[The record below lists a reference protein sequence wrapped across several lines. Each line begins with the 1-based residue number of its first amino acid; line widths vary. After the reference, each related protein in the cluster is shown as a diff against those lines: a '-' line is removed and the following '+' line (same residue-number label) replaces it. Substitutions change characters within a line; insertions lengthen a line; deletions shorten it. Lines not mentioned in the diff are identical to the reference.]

1 MAVIEK
7 IRGKAGLLLVFV
19 GFSLVAFILGD
30 FFSSKNGMS
39 SSDANIGEIDGKKVN
54 VMDFEEKVQVQ
65 LNNYKLQSNS
75 DNIDQNTT
83 EQIREQT
90 WNQLINEMVL
100 TPQYEKL
107 GITCSPKELLDMVQG
122 KNPHPQVKQAF
133 TDPKT
138 GVFNPASVGNFLKN
152 MDNDQTGKTRQQW
165 VVFEKAIREERI
177 QQKYYNLIKQ
187 GLYVSK
193 AEAKDEFF
201 NKNKSAS
208 IRYVSLNY
216 STIADTTIEVSD
228 AELKTLYNATMKKY
242 KQEASANIDYVTF
255 EVFPSDVDRQ
265 AALFEINKLAE
276 DFRASENDSMFVA
289 LNSDSPFNPA
299 FNKKGTLPLNI
310 DSIMFASPVGFV
322 VGPYEENSSFKLAKL
337 SAVKM
342 LPDSA
347 KASHILLKMD
357 AANKDA
363 ILATADSIK
372 SALKGG
378 ANFEALSNQYSTDE
392 GSKIKGGDLGWFA
405 PGAMV
410 AEFNDAC
417 FNGSKGDY
425 TIVETQFGIH
435 IIHIVDLGKPA
446 RQIRVAFVDKK
457 IEPSSKTYQA
467 VYSKANGF
475 ASKNTTADAFEKA
488 VSDEK
493 LTKMSEPNIFENAR
507 QVGPMENSRELVRW
521 AFTSKPGEVSKA
533 FEFGNRFVVAKL
545 IDRKEK
551 GYSTIEQIKDQLT
564 AEVRRDKKAAIL
576 IEKLSKGGQNLD
588 AMAAANGQPVQV
600 ADNVTFATPVFQSS
614 GMEPYVVGYVMN
626 LKVGQV
632 SPPLKGTNGVYVAV
646 VNSFAE
652 VKEPADLAA
661 EAKQQLASTLQ
672 NRSQYETYNA
682 LREKAGIVDKRSKFY

>member
-7 IRGKAGLLLVFV
+7 IRGKAGLLLVIV

-30 FFSSKNGMS
+30 FFSSNNGMN
-39 SSDANIGEIDGKKVN
+39 SSDANIGEINGKKIN
-54 VMDFEEKVQVQ
+54 VMDFEDKVQVQ
-65 LNNYKLQSNS
+65 LNNYKLQSNT

-133 TDPKT
+133 TDPNT
-138 GVFNPASVGNFLKN
+138 GQFNPASVGNFLKN

-165 VVFEKAIREERI
+165 LVFEKAIREERI

-187 GLYVSK
+187 GLYVAK
-193 AEAKDEFF
+193 AEAKDEFI
-201 NKNKSAS
+201 NKSRMAS

-216 STIADTTIEVSD
+216 SSIPDTTIEVTD

-255 EVFPSDVDRQ
+255 EVLPSDVDRQ
-265 AALFEINKLAE
+265 AAMFEINKLAE
-276 DFRASENDSMFVA
+276 DFRAAENDSMFVA

-299 FNKKGTLPLNI
+299 FNKKGTLPLTI
-310 DSIMFASPVGFV
+310 DSIMFSSPVGYV
-322 VGPYEENSSFKLAKL
+322 LGPYVENNTFKLAKL

-342 LPDSA
+342 MPDSA

-357 AANKDA
+357 PAKKDA

-372 SALKGG
+372 TALKGG
-378 ANFEALSNQYSTDE
+378 ANFATLAFQYSTDE

-405 PGAMV
+405 PGTMV
-410 AEFNDAC
+410 TEFNDAC

-435 IIHIVDLGKPA
+435 IIYIVDLGKA
-446 RQIRVAFVDKK
+446 TRQIRVAYVDKK

-475 ASKNTTADAFEKA
+475 ASKNTSVDAFEKA
-488 VSDEK
+488 VNEEK

-521 AFTSKPGEVSKA
+521 AFTAKPGEVSKA

-545 IDRKEK
+545 NDRKEK

-564 AEVRRDKKAAIL
+564 AEVRRDKKAAQL
-576 IEKLSKGGQNLD
+576 IEKLKKGGQNLD
-588 AMAAANGQPVQV
+588 AIASANGQAVQV
-600 ADNVTFATPVFQSS
+600 AENVTIATPVFQSS

-626 LKVGQV
+626 LKAGQV

-646 VNSFAE
+646 VNAFTD

-661 EAKQQLASTLQ
+661 EAKLQLGSTLQ

-682 LREKAGIVDKRSKFY
+682 LREKAGIVDSRSKFY

>member
-7 IRGKAGLLLVFV
+7 IRGKANLLLVFV

-30 FFSSKNGMS
+30 FFSSNNGMS

-65 LNNYKLQSNS
+65 LDNYKLQSNS
-75 DNIDQNTT
+75 DNVDQNTT

-138 GVFNPASVGNFLKN
+138 GVFNPANVSNFLKN

-187 GLYVSK
+187 GLYISK
-193 AEAKDEFF
+193 AEAKDDFF
-201 NKNKSAS
+201 NRTKTASVRYVTLNYAS
-208 IRYVSLNY
+208 IVDS
-216 STIADTTIEVSD
+216 TIEVSD

-265 AALFEINKLAE
+265 AAMFEINKLTEEFKAT
-276 DFRASENDSMFVA
+276 ENDSMFVA

-310 DSIMFASPVGFV
+310 DSIMFSAPVGFV
-322 VGPYEENSSFKLAKL
+322 LGPYLENNVYKLAKV

-342 LPDSA
+342 LPDSV

-357 AANKDA
+357 PAKKDA

-372 SALKGG
+372 TALKGG
-378 ANFEALSNQYSTDE
+378 ANFAILAFQYSTDE
-392 GSKIKGGDLGWFA
+392 GSKIKGGDLGWFS
-405 PGAMV
+405 PGMMV

-417 FNGSKGDY
+417 FNGAKGDY
-425 TIVETQFGIH
+425 TIVESQFGIH
-435 IIHIVDLGKPA
+435 IIHIVDQGKQA
-446 RQIRVAFVDKK
+446 RQLRIAYVDKK

-475 ASKNTTADAFEKA
+475 ASKNAKGDIFEK
-488 VSDEK
+488 SITDEK

-521 AFTSKPGEVSKA
+521 AFTAKIGEVSKA

-545 IDRKEK
+545 NERKEK
-551 GYSTIEQIKDQLT
+551 GYSTLEQIKDQLT
-564 AEVRRDKKAAIL
+564 VEVRRDKKAALL
-576 IEKLSKGGQNLD
+576 IEKLSKGGKNLD
-588 AMAAANGQPVQV
+588 AIASANGQTVLT
-600 ADNVTFATPVFQSS
+600 ADNVSFASPVFPSS
-614 GMEPYVVGYVMN
+614 GMEPYVVGYLMN
-626 LKVGQV
+626 VKAGQV
-632 SPPLKGTNGVYVAV
+632 SPPLKGASGVYVAQV
-646 VNSFAE
+646 VSFAD

-661 EAKQQLASTLQ
+661 EAKQQLGSQLQ

-682 LREKAGIVDKRSKFY
+682 LREKAGIIDRRSKFY

>member
-7 IRGKAGLLLVFV
+7 IRGKANLLLVFV

-30 FFSSKNGMS
+30 FFSSNNGMS

-65 LNNYKLQSNS
+65 LDNYKLQSNS
-75 DNIDQNTT
+75 DNVDQNTT

-138 GVFNPASVGNFLKN
+138 GVFNPANVSNFLKN

-187 GLYVSK
+187 GLYISK
-193 AEAKDEFF
+193 AEAKDDFF
-201 NKNKSAS
+201 NRTKTASVRYVTLNYAS
-208 IRYVSLNY
+208 IVDS
-216 STIADTTIEVSD
+216 TIEVSD

-255 EVFPSDVDRQ
+255 EVYPSDVDRQ
-265 AALFEINKLAE
+265 AAMFEINKLTEEFKAT
-276 DFRASENDSMFVA
+276 ENDSMFVA

-299 FNKKGTLPLNI
+299 FSKKGTLPLNI
-310 DSIMFASPVGFV
+310 DSIMFSAPVGFV
-322 VGPYEENSSFKLAKL
+322 FGPYLENNVYKLAKV

-342 LPDSA
+342 LPDSV

-357 AANKDA
+357 PAKKDA

-372 SALKGG
+372 TALKGG
-378 ANFEALSNQYSTDE
+378 ANFAILAFQYSTDE
-392 GSKIKGGDLGWFA
+392 GSKIKGGDLGWFS
-405 PGAMV
+405 PGMMV

-417 FNGSKGDY
+417 FNGAKGDY
-425 TIVETQFGIH
+425 TIVESQFGIH
-435 IIHIVDLGKPA
+435 IIHIVDQGKQA
-446 RQIRVAFVDKK
+446 RQLRIAYVDKK

-475 ASKNTTADAFEKA
+475 ASKNAKGDIFEK
-488 VSDEK
+488 SITDEK

-521 AFTSKPGEVSKA
+521 AFTAKIGEVSKA

-545 IDRKEK
+545 NERKEK
-551 GYSTIEQIKDQLT
+551 GYSTLEQIKDQLT
-564 AEVRRDKKAAIL
+564 TEVRRDKKAALL
-576 IEKLSKGGQNLD
+576 IEKLNKGGKNLD
-588 AMAAANGQPVQV
+588 AIASANGQTVLT
-600 ADNVTFATPVFQSS
+600 ADNVSFASPVFPSS
-614 GMEPYVVGYVMN
+614 GMEPFVVGYLMN
-626 LKVGQV
+626 VKAGQV
-632 SPPLKGTNGVYVAV
+632 SPPLKGASGVYVAQV
-646 VNSFAE
+646 VSFAD

-661 EAKQQLASTLQ
+661 EAKQQLSSQLQ

-682 LREKAGIVDKRSKFY
+682 LREKAGIVDRRSKFY

>member
-7 IRGKAGLLLVFV
+7 IRGKANLLLVFV

-30 FFSSKNGMS
+30 FFSSNNGMS

-65 LNNYKLQSNS
+65 LTNYKLQSNT
-75 DNIDQNTT
+75 DNVDQNTT

-138 GVFNPASVGNFLKN
+138 GVFNPANISNFLKN

-187 GLYVSK
+187 GLYISK
-193 AEAKDEFF
+193 AEAKDDFF
-201 NKNKSAS
+201 NRTKTASVRYVTLNYAS
-208 IRYVSLNY
+208 IP
-216 STIADTTIEVSD
+216 DTTIGVTD

-265 AALFEINKLAE
+265 AAEFEIKKLTE
-276 DFRASENDSMFVA
+276 EFKVTENDSMFVA

-310 DSIMFASPVGFV
+310 DSIMFSAPVGFV
-322 VGPYEENSSFKLAKL
+322 LGPYMENNIYKLAKV

-342 LPDSA
+342 LPDSV

-357 AANKDA
+357 PAKKDA

-372 SALKGG
+372 TALKGG
-378 ANFEALSNQYSTDE
+378 ANFAILAFQYSTDE
-392 GSKIKGGDLGWFA
+392 GSKIKGGDLGWFST
-405 PGAMV
+405 GMM
-410 AEFNDAC
+410 
-417 FNGSKGDY
+417 GD
-425 TIVETQFGIH
+425 G
-435 IIHIVDLGKPA
+435 L
-446 RQIRVAFVDKK
+446 
-457 IEPSSKTYQA
+457 
-467 VYSKANGF
+467 
-475 ASKNTTADAFEKA
+475 
-488 VSDEK
+488 
-493 LTKMSEPNIFENAR
+493 
-507 QVGPMENSRELVRW
+507 
-521 AFTSKPGEVSKA
+521 
-533 FEFGNRFVVAKL
+533 
-545 IDRKEK
+545 
-551 GYSTIEQIKDQLT
+551 
-564 AEVRRDKKAAIL
+564 
-576 IEKLSKGGQNLD
+576 
-588 AMAAANGQPVQV
+588 
-600 ADNVTFATPVFQSS
+600 
-614 GMEPYVVGYVMN
+614 
-626 LKVGQV
+626 
-632 SPPLKGTNGVYVAV
+632 
-646 VNSFAE
+646 
-652 VKEPADLAA
+652 
-661 EAKQQLASTLQ
+661 
-672 NRSQYETYNA
+672 
-682 LREKAGIVDKRSKFY
+682 

>member
-7 IRGKAGLLLVFV
+7 IRGKANLLLVFV

-30 FFSSKNGMS
+30 FFSSNNGMS

-65 LNNYKLQSNS
+65 LTNYKLQSNT
-75 DNIDQNTT
+75 DNVDQNTT

-138 GVFNPASVGNFLKN
+138 GVFNPANISNFLKN

-187 GLYVSK
+187 GLYISK
-193 AEAKDEFF
+193 AEAKDDFF
-201 NKNKSAS
+201 NRTKTASVRYVTLNYAS
-208 IRYVSLNY
+208 IP
-216 STIADTTIEVSD
+216 DTTIGVTD

-265 AALFEINKLAE
+265 AAEFEIKKLTE
-276 DFRASENDSMFVA
+276 EFKVTENDSMFVA

-310 DSIMFASPVGFV
+310 DSIMFSAPVGFV
-322 VGPYEENSSFKLAKL
+322 LGPYMENNIYKLAKV

-342 LPDSA
+342 LPDSV

-357 AANKDA
+357 PAKKDA

-372 SALKGG
+372 TALKGG
-378 ANFEALSNQYSTDE
+378 ANFAILAFQYSTDE
-392 GSKIKGGDLGWFA
+392 GSKIKGGDLGWFST
-405 PGAMV
+405 GMMV

-417 FNGSKGDY
+417 FNGAKGDY
-425 TIVETQFGIH
+425 TIVESQFGIH
-435 IIHIVDLGKPA
+435 IIHIVDQGKQA
-446 RQIRVAFVDKK
+446 RQLRIAYVDKK

-467 VYSKANGF
+467 VYSKANVF
-475 ASKNTTADAFEKA
+475 ASKNAKGDVFEK
-488 VSDEK
+488 SITDEK

-507 QVGPMENSRELVRW
+507 QIGPMENSRELVRW
-521 AFTSKPGEVSKA
+521 AFTAKLGEVSKA

-545 IDRKEK
+545 NERKEK
-551 GYSTIEQIKDQLT
+551 GFSTLEQIKDQLT
-564 AEVRRDKKAAIL
+564 AEVRRDKKATLL
-576 IEKLSKGGQNLD
+576 IEKLNKGGKNLD
-588 AMAAANGQPVQV
+588 AIATANGQAVQS
-600 ADNVTFATPVFQSS
+600 ADNVSFASPVFPSS
-614 GMEPYVVGYVMN
+614 GMEPFVVGYLMN
-626 LKVGQV
+626 VKAGQV
-632 SPPLKGTNGVYVAV
+632 SPPIKGASGVFVAQV
-646 VNSFAE
+646 VSFAD

-661 EAKQQLASTLQ
+661 EAKQQLGSQLQ

-682 LREKAGIVDKRSKFY
+682 LREKAGIVDRRSKFY

>member
-7 IRGKAGLLLVFV
+7 IRGKANLLLVFV

-30 FFSSKNGMS
+30 FFSSNNGMS

-65 LNNYKLQSNS
+65 LTNYKLQSNT
-75 DNIDQNTT
+75 DNVDQNTT

-100 TPQYEKL
+100 NPQYEKL

-138 GVFNPASVGNFLKN
+138 GVFNPANISNFLKN

-187 GLYVSK
+187 GLYISK
-193 AEAKDEFF
+193 AEAKDDFF
-201 NKNKSAS
+201 NRTKTASVRYVTLNYAS
-208 IRYVSLNY
+208 IP
-216 STIADTTIEVSD
+216 DTTIEVTD

-265 AALFEINKLAE
+265 AAEFEIKKLTE
-276 DFRASENDSMFVA
+276 EFKVTENDSMFVA

-310 DSIMFASPVGFV
+310 DSIMFSAPVGFV
-322 VGPYEENSSFKLAKL
+322 LGPYMENNIYKLAKV

-342 LPDSA
+342 LPDSV

-357 AANKDA
+357 PAKKDA

-372 SALKGG
+372 TALKGG
-378 ANFEALSNQYSTDE
+378 ANFAILAFQYSTDE
-392 GSKIKGGDLGWFA
+392 GSKIKGGDLGWFST
-405 PGAMV
+405 GMMV

-417 FNGSKGDY
+417 FNGAKGDY
-425 TIVETQFGIH
+425 TIVESQFGIH
-435 IIHIVDLGKPA
+435 IIHIVDQGKQA
-446 RQIRVAFVDKK
+446 RQLRIAYVDKK

-467 VYSKANGF
+467 VYSKANVF
-475 ASKNTTADAFEKA
+475 ASKNAKGDVFEK
-488 VSDEK
+488 SITDEK

-507 QVGPMENSRELVRW
+507 QIGPMENSRELVRW
-521 AFTSKPGEVSKA
+521 AFTAKLGEVSKA

-545 IDRKEK
+545 NERKEK
-551 GYSTIEQIKDQLT
+551 GFSTLEQIKDQLT
-564 AEVRRDKKAAIL
+564 AEVRRDKKATLL
-576 IEKLSKGGQNLD
+576 IEKLNKGGKNLD
-588 AMAAANGQPVQV
+588 AIATANGQAVQS
-600 ADNVTFATPVFQSS
+600 ADNVSFASPVFPSS
-614 GMEPYVVGYVMN
+614 GMEPFVVGYLMN
-626 LKVGQV
+626 VKAGQV
-632 SPPLKGTNGVYVAV
+632 SPPIKGASGVFVAQV
-646 VNSFAE
+646 VSFAD

-661 EAKQQLASTLQ
+661 EAKQQLGSQLQ

-682 LREKAGIVDKRSKFY
+682 LREKAGIVDRRSKFY

>member
-7 IRGKAGLLLVFV
+7 IRGKANLLLVFV

-30 FFSSKNGMS
+30 FFSSNSGMS
-39 SSDANIGEIDGKKVN
+39 SSDANIGEIDGKKIN

-75 DNIDQNTT
+75 ENVDQNTT

-138 GVFNPASVGNFLKN
+138 GVFNPANVSNFLKN

-187 GLYVSK
+187 GLYISK
-193 AEAKDEFF
+193 AEAKDDFF
-201 NKNKSAS
+201 NRTKTAS
-208 IRYVSLNY
+208 VRYVTLNY
-216 STIADTTIEVSD
+216 ASIADTTIAVTD

-255 EVFPSDVDRQ
+255 EVYPSDVDRQ
-265 AALFEINKLAE
+265 AAMFAINKLTE
-276 DFRASENDSMFVA
+276 EFKVTENDSMFVA

-299 FNKKGTLPLNI
+299 FNKKGSLPLNI
-310 DSIMFASPVGFV
+310 DSIMFSSPVGFV
-322 VGPYEENSSFKLAKL
+322 MGPYLENNVYKLAKV

-342 LPDSA
+342 LPDSV

-357 AANKDA
+357 PAKKDA

-372 SALKGG
+372 TALKGG
-378 ANFEALSNQYSTDE
+378 ANFAILAFQYSTDE
-392 GSKIKGGDLGWFA
+392 GSKIKGGDLGWFS
-405 PGAMV
+405 PGMMV

-417 FNGSKGDY
+417 FNGAKGDY
-425 TIVETQFGIH
+425 TIVESQFGIH
-435 IIHIVDLGKPA
+435 IIHIVDQGKQA
-446 RQIRVAFVDKK
+446 RQLRIAYVDKK

-475 ASKNTTADAFEKA
+475 ASKNAKGDVFEK
-488 VSDEK
+488 SITEEK

-507 QVGPMENSRELVRW
+507 QVGAMENSRELVRW
-521 AFTSKPGEVSKA
+521 AFTAKIGEVSKA

-545 IDRKEK
+545 NERKEK
-551 GYSTIEQIKDQLT
+551 GYSTLEQIKDQLT
-564 AEVRRDKKAAIL
+564 AEVRRDKKATML
-576 IEKLSKGGQNLD
+576 IEKLNKGGQNLD
-588 AMAAANGQPVQV
+588 AVASANGQTVQT
-600 ADNVTFATPVFQSS
+600 ADNVSFASPVFPSS
-614 GMEPYVVGYVMN
+614 GMEPYVVGYLMN
-626 LKVGQV
+626 SKAGQV
-632 SPPLKGTNGVYVAV
+632 SAPIKGASGVFVAQV
-646 VNSFAE
+646 VSFAD
-652 VKEPADLAA
+652 VKEPSDLAA
-661 EAKQQLASTLQ
+661 EAKQQLGSQLQ

-682 LREKAGIVDKRSKFY
+682 LREKAGIVDRRSKFY